1 MRLGEL
7 CHSLMYSKALYLG
20 AHIIQIYMFTPAD
33 FNYSMIV
40 PELTLNTLLQTPCG
54 SLSFAAPELFN
65 SKSYDGQ
72 RADIWS
78 LYVSCMLYRVS
89 E

>member
-1 MRLGEL
+1 MLSFL
-7 CHSLMYSKALYLG
+7 YSKALDLG
-20 AHIIQIYMFTPAD
+20 ALIIQIGNVTPTD

-54 SLSFAAPELFN
+54 SLSYAAPELFH